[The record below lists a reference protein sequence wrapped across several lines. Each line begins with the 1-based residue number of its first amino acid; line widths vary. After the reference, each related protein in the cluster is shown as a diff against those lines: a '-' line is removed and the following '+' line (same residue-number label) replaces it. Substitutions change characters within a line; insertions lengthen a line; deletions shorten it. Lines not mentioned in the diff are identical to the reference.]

1 MLRRGRRVQCDVVW
15 DVSGQGKKVVQL
27 GFALGVRSLD
37 IMDNEILT
45 VAEHHL
51 CLNVRKV
58 GGDGN
63 GVFVE
68 DGLLQVVE

>member
-15 DVSGQGKKVVQL
+15 EVSGQGKEVVQL
-27 GFALGVRSLD
+27 GFELGVRSLD

-51 CLNVRKV
+51 CLNVRSW
-58 GGDGN
+58 
-63 GVFVE
+63 VE
-68 DGLLQVVE
+68 MAMECLLSLIHI